1 MISLYFD
8 EFIVYSRSCA
18 RHESGYV
25 IMKKMIIGIVAVLT
39 TFVSVSVFANASK
52 GEFQECNHGNESARV
67 EMQGKHCRYT
77 VGCSCPGFAPKTNG
91 KEWERDY
98 CRNCSHKKLFH

>member
-1 MISLYFD
+1 
-8 EFIVYSRSCA
+8 
-18 RHESGYV
+18 
-25 IMKKMIIGIVAVLT
+25 MKKMIIGIVAVLT
-39 TFVSVSVFANASK
+39 TLVSASVFANVSK
-52 GEFQECNHGNESARV
+52 AELKESGHENEPARI